1 MRFIPAVSGVQIPP
15 LLPEY
20 DRKPGNFP
28 GFFCYGL
35 FCRVSRDAGQRP
47 ARPAG
52 PSWKG
57 GATGEGMSR
66 PGSPAGGLPHT
77 AIVWGIAAVPGW
89 EVSRAIS
96 PGETATAQI
105 LQAGPFAGVF
115 LLAGRK
121 YRKSLP
127 KESKFCR
134 CISALWEIHK
144 ALWQGSSVGQS
155 MRFIPAV
162 SGVQI
167 PPLLP
172 ETHKRFGSVPDR
184 FFVMAVSV
192 NTAVRNAA
200 SSALREFFIFYTSRH
215 PGHRQLPVR
224 ISACGCSGPDRKQ
237 GWAARTG
244 KAYGP

>member
-57 GATGEGMSR
+57 RATGCPGQDRLLEDFRIRPLFEDCCGPGIGTLPGAFRQGKGARRRFFR
-66 PGSPAGGLPHT
+66 PGPLREFFSL
-77 AIVWGIAAVPGW
+77 
-89 EVSRAIS
+89 
-96 PGETATAQI
+96 PGENTEKACQRRASSVDAS
-105 LQAGPFAGVF
+105 LRCG
-115 LLAGRK
+115 
-121 YRKSLP
+121 KSTDV
-127 KESKFCR
+127 
-134 CISALWEIHK
+134 
-144 ALWQGSSVGQS
+144 LWQGSSVGQS

-172 ETHKRFGSVPDR
+172 EAHKRFGSVPDR
-184 FFVMAVSV
+184 FFVMGCICEHCGAKCSILL
-192 NTAVRNAA
+192 R
-200 SSALREFFIFYTSRH
+200 SAFFYFLHVLGTLGCRK
-215 PGHRQLPVR
+215 LPVR
-224 ISACGCSGPDRKQ
+224 TSA
-237 GWAARTG
+237 
-244 KAYGP
+244 